1 MALEF
6 NDGNFREKVLESPI
20 PVLVDFWAP
29 WCGPCRMVGPTIEAL
44 AQDYEGRARVGKVN
58 VDENPQIAASY
69 GVMSIPTLIVF
80 KGGAEVDRQIGAVGR
95 DQLAALLDQALQS

>member
-29 WCGPCRMVGPTIEAL
+29 WCGPCRMVGPVIEAL

-58 VDENPQIAASY
+58 VDENSQTAASY

-80 KGGAEVDRQIGAVGR
+80 KDGAEVDRQIGAVGR
-95 DQLAALLDQALQS
+95 DQLAALLDQALQN